1 MKDLLKEITNTEN
14 KLNEFSNISDKIYD
28 TKIEM
33 SKVESSIKEL
43 KRFTDTLHNEILLL
57 EGKDEDDKNIS
68 KNLVELKEQL
78 EQTKI
83 ELNRV
88 VEDKKYIDV
97 IREILSDRDNA
108 KTKII
113 KKYLPIMNTLINQY
127 LQSMDFFVSFHLDEE
142 FKETVKS
149 PT

>member
-1 MKDLLKEITNTEN
+1 MTLNDGMKDLLKEITNTEN
-14 KLNEFSNISDKIYD
+14 KLSEFSGISDKIYD

-57 EGKDEDDKNIS
+57 EGKDEDDKDIS

-83 ELNRV
+83 ELNKV
-88 VEDKKYIDV
+88 TEDKKYIDV
-97 IREILSDRDNA
+97 IREILSDRGA
-108 KTKII
+108 KAKSLKSI
-113 KKYLPIMNTLINQY
+113 YLL
-127 LQSMDFFVSFHLDEE
+127 
-142 FKETVKS
+142 
-149 PT
+149 

>member
-1 MKDLLKEITNTEN
+1 MIEN
-14 KLNEFSNISDKIYD
+14 KLSEFSGISDKIYD

-43 KRFTDTLHNEILLL
+43 KDLLDTLHNEILLL
-57 EGKDEDDKNIS
+57 EGKDEDDKDIS

-97 IREILSDRDNA
+97 IREILSDRGA
-108 KTKII
+108 KSQ
-113 KKYLPIMNTLINQY
+113 N
-127 LQSMDFFVSFHLDEE
+127 H
-142 FKETVKS
+142 
-149 PT
+149 